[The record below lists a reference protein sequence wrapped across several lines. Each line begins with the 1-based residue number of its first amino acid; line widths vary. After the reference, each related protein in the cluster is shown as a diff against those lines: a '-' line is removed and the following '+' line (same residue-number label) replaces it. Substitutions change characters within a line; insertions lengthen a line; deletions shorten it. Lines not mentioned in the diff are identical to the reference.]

1 MHALKHGSEVD
12 RRARASYIHVY
23 VVHAFKH
30 RSELKRR
37 VRASYIHNY
46 TYSYVM
52 YMHYLK
58 IDQGWAK
65 IKKIKKIPLFLLPVV
80 DNVPK
85 APF

>member
-1 MHALKHGSEVD
+1 MD

-52 YMHYLK
+52 CMHYLK

-65 IKKIKKIPLFLLPVV
+65 ISTTKDFPLFLLPVV